1 MIPIFLISAESSIDS
16 ATQFLFL
23 LGQITDDTITDGP
36 LERLG
41 DLRRVAGMRFN
52 FDSDQP
58 TLLDIEVGQAADE
71 VNNSKKME
79 DDSKMSSLY

>member
-1 MIPIFLISAESSIDS
+1 
-16 ATQFLFL
+16 
-23 LGQITDDTITDGP
+23 
-36 LERLG
+36 LG

-71 VNNSKKME
+71 VNSSKKMGE
-79 DDSKMSSLY
+79 DAYKCRLCTNVLRRYGYFM